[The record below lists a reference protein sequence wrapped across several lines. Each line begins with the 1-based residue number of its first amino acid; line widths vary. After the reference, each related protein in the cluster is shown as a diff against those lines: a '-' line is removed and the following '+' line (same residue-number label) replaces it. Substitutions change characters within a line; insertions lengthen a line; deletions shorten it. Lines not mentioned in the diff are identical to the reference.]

1 MKFKRIISAVSAAAL
16 MLSLCSC
23 EKKAEADIFA
33 MDTVM
38 TLRVY
43 GNNANTEN
51 TAIKLAEDK
60 IKELDRLL
68 SVTDESSD
76 ISRINSETG
85 AVSVSADTEKLILR
99 AKNIS
104 ALTGGAFDITLRPV
118 SKLWGFT
125 DKAPRVP
132 SDDEIRAALEKRGI
146 DRIEITDGKVSF
158 DGEIDVGGIA
168 KGYAASLIRSIF
180 ADNGI
185 NHAVVSLGGNV
196 MLCGGRP
203 DGAPWNVG
211 IAHPEKE
218 GDIIGFLTASDAA
231 VVTSGGY
238 ERFFTQDGKSY
249 HHIID
254 PDTGY
259 PAQSGIIS
267 ATVISKDD
275 ALADALS
282 TALFVMGPEKAER
295 FWRETDGFDMI
306 LITEKEILITDG
318 IFESFNLQD
327 KNFKV
332 TKIGK

>member
-1 MKFKRIISAVSAAAL
+1 MKFRRIISAVSAAAL

-23 EKKAEADIFA
+23 EKKAEADIFS

-38 TLRVY
+38 TLKVY
-43 GNNANTEN
+43 GNNAD

-76 ISRINSETG
+76 IGKINSEAG

-99 AKNIS
+99 AKSIS
-104 ALTGGAFDITLRPV
+104 DLTGGAFDITLRPV

-125 DKAPRVP
+125 DKTPRVP
-132 SDDEIRAALEKRGI
+132 SDDEIRVALEKRGSS
-146 DRIEITDGKVSF
+146 RIEAADGKVSF

-180 ADNGI
+180 AENGI
-185 NHAVVSLGGNV
+185 DHAVVSLGGNV
-196 MLCGGRP
+196 MLYGERP

-218 GDIIGFLTASDAA
+218 GDIIGSLTAADTA

-238 ERFFTQDGKSY
+238 ERFFTQDGESY

-282 TALFVMGPEKAER
+282 TALYVMGPEKAER
-295 FWRETDGFDMI
+295 LWRETNEFDMI
-306 LITEKEILITDG
+306 LITEKEIIITDG
-318 IFESFNLQD
+318 IFDSFELRD
-327 KNFKV
+327 KSFQV
-332 TKIGK
+332 TKIEK